1 MATPPEEA
9 RLRVGPAGNRSVRVP
24 LSAFTSGPVGAS
36 GPGEDEL
43 RSGPVVMW
51 IGGAFV
57 DDPQEGRTERRLQP
71 GGWGAYPQTT
81 SRAGFVKLGR
91 RQGLC
96 RGRGE
101 KCFFPGNSGR
111 GGLERMLIKDVTE
124 NQEGRAGRKVPDL
137 ELRTAVTGGRA
148 LQAAVSTERGLGT
161 VGKAGALGDGA
172 PQEGE
177 VHRVQESGF
186 GLKSSGDTRAE
197 EEPPGGTV
205 DPDACGRDAAVSRL
219 QSSRADSGQ
228 AWGLPPSLPAG
239 LCPGK
244 APRPLTLL
252 SSPLGRASGQAGRP
266 GRNSSIFF

>member
-1 MATPPEEA
+1 MQ
-9 RLRVGPAGNRSVRVP
+9 RK
-24 LSAFTSGPVGAS
+24 
-36 GPGEDEL
+36 
-43 RSGPVVMW
+43 
-51 IGGAFV
+51 
-57 DDPQEGRTERRLQP
+57 RR
-71 GGWGAYPQTT
+71 
-81 SRAGFVKLGR
+81 KM
-91 RQGLC
+91 
-96 RGRGE
+96 
-101 KCFFPGNSGR
+101 FFPGNSGR

-137 ELRTAVTGGRA
+137 ELRTTVTGGRA
-148 LQAAVSTERGLGT
+148 LQAAVWTERGLGT

-186 GLKSSGDTRAE
+186 GLKTSGDTRAE

-266 GRNSSIFF
+266 GRNSSIFFLNILL